1 MEIDTGQEVL
11 GKEESGSDTP
21 TLSGYRFTRLLG
33 KGAMGSVHLAW
44 DETLG
49 RHVAIKALAEK
60 LEVGSDAEARFL
72 REARAMAT
80 VEHPCVIRIYSF
92 RTEVNR
98 PFIVMEYVQGET
110 LSQLLASHGKLPV
123 DEALQIIRQVAE
135 GLEAAWEKG
144 VIHRDIKPSNILID
158 QRGHVRVADFGL
170 AKPTQDP
177 KAPELTLEGSFQGT
191 PHYMAPEQALG
202 EEVDWRSDVYSLS
215 VVLYELLTGKRPFHG
230 NLLSIVTSHMDEAF
244 PPLVAETPGVPPE
257 VEDLISKMSQ
267 KDPDHRHGS
276 YKELLAELD
285 SLLSAYSTQ
294 PIKYPS
300 GISTISL
307 PKSPLI
313 RYRRRRQL
321 LRAAAV
327 TAALILI
334 VLGLRYFGPFSED
347 NRSQSAINMR
357 TSVAVL
363 GFKNLSPQEDN
374 AWMSTA
380 IAEMLSVELAAGG
393 KLKTIA
399 PDNVA
404 RSKLELSL
412 SEGEPLTSDT
422 LSKVG
427 TLLAAD
433 YLVMGSYLVVPGGAG
448 MRINVIV
455 QDTSTGEI
463 VAAETE
469 SGDTEDI
476 LAMVARV
483 GERLR
488 TKLGAGDVTTSD
500 NIQARAAMPATQEAL
515 RLYAQGLELKRSFQY
530 MEAKDLLSQ
539 AIVADPEYPLAYAAL
554 AEVWCDLGYDG
565 KAAEQAGKAA
575 QLSQNLPN
583 EEQRF
588 VEARDHEMSGRWD
601 EAIESYNA
609 LHKVFPDNVDYGLRL
624 AGVLTTSGQGEK
636 ALETVFTL
644 RQLPA
649 PACNDVRITLAEAI
663 AAGHLSDHQLELEAS
678 SVAIRDG
685 EALGA
690 SLLVATAQIH
700 RGHALLRLGEPDMA
714 EAAISPAIEVFD
726 RAGDSH
732 GKARALNLLA
742 TIAFEQGDYAS
753 AQSSF
758 EQVLELWRNVG
769 NLDGTARA
777 LNNIGDSLMA
787 QGKLSAAKT
796 LFERAVENARVR
808 GDTKMFGVFQFNL
821 ANLALKQGD
830 LAAARTIG
838 EGALQLTK
846 EGQYDYASYGGL
858 TYLGWIF
865 FESGDLDAATK
876 FFEEGLGLARSRG
889 SRLFVGRHQ
898 FGLGS
903 LAMAAGDL
911 EQARLLHEQALAN
924 RKTLG
929 YKNETAQSQV
939 ALAKLTV
946 EEDRSLSDLAPLQQ
960 AIEVFEAL
968 RMKGEEAYAWLV
980 MAEVR
985 RKRGET
991 EQAWEATLNAQRRIE
1006 QCHTIPL
1013 QLRVR
1018 SRLARQ
1024 LAAGDRW
1031 QEAEEMLAAT
1041 AARAGA
1047 LGLVV
1052 IELETRLAQAE
1063 VTALRGGAPDPHIV
1077 DQLHE
1082 EARERKLNLIAD
1094 KAAALMLPAS
1104 N

>member
-1 MEIDTGQEVL
+1 METDTGQEVL
-11 GKEESGSDTP
+11 GKEGSGSDTP

-110 LSQLLASHGKLPV
+110 LSQLLASHGKIPV

-158 QRGHVRVADFGL
+158 QRGHIRVADFGL

-215 VVLYELLTGKRPFHG
+215 VVLYELITGKRPFHG
-230 NLLSIVTSHMDEAF
+230 NLLSIVTSHMDESF
-244 PPLVAETPGVPPE
+244 PPLAGETPGVPPE
-257 VEDLISKMSQ
+257 VEDLIKKMSQ
-267 KDPDHRHGS
+267 KDPDRRHGS

-313 RYRRRRQL
+313 RLRRRRRMWQ
-321 LRAAAV
+321 AAAV
-327 TAALILI
+327 LI
-334 VLGLRYFGPFSED
+334 VLILAALGLKYFSSGTGS
-347 NRSQSAINMR
+347 SQSQTAVNMR

-399 PDNVA
+399 PDNIA

-448 MRINVIV
+448 LRINVIV

-463 VAAETE
+463 VATETA
-469 SGDTEDI
+469 SGDAEDI
-476 LAMVARV
+476 LAMVTAI
-483 GERLR
+483 GTRLR
-488 TKLGAGDVTTSD
+488 AKLGAGDITTSD
-500 NIQARAAMPATQEAL
+500 NLQARAAMPATQEAL
-515 RLYAQGLELKRSFQY
+515 RLYSQGLELKRSFHY
-530 MEAKDLLSQ
+530 MEAKDLLNQ
-539 AIVADPEYPLAYAAL
+539 AIAADPEYPLAHAAL

-565 KAAEQAGKAA
+565 KAAKQASIAA
-575 QLSQNLPN
+575 RLSAHLPN

-588 VEARDHEMSGRWD
+588 VEAREHEMSGRWD
-601 EAIESYNA
+601 KAIESYDA

-636 ALETVFTL
+636 ALEAIATL

-649 PACNDVRITLAEAI
+649 PACNDLRITLAEAV
-663 AAGHLSDHQLELEAS
+663 AAQHLSDHQLELQAS
-678 SVAIRDG
+678 RMAIRDG
-685 EALGA
+685 QALGA

-700 RGHALLRLGEPDMA
+700 RGHALLRLGEPDKA
-714 EAAISPAIEVFD
+714 ETACRSAVTAFD
-726 RAGDSH
+726 RAGNAH

-742 TIAFEQGDYAS
+742 TISFEQGDYAA
-753 AQSSF
+753 AQSTF
-758 EQVLELWRNVG
+758 EQVLELWRDVG
-769 NLDGTARA
+769 NLDGTDRA

-787 QGKLSAAKT
+787 QGKLKAARI
-796 LFERAVENARVR
+796 LFERAVENARAR
-808 GDTKMFGVFQFNL
+808 GDTKKFGVIQFNL
-821 ANLALKQGD
+821 AALAMKQGD
-830 LAAARTIG
+830 LATARTIG
-838 EGALQLTK
+838 EAALELTMA
-846 EGQYDYASYGGL
+846 GQYDYASYGGL
-858 TYLGWIF
+858 SFLGLIF
-865 FESGDLDAATK
+865 FESGEIDASTEFYK
-876 FFEEGLGLARSRG
+876 DGLELARSRG
-889 SRLFVGRHQ
+889 SRLFIGHHQ
-898 FGLGS
+898 FGLGN

-911 EQARLLHEQALAN
+911 ERARSLHEQALAI
-924 RKTLG
+924 RETLD
-929 YKNETAQSQV
+929 YENQTAESQV
-939 ALAKLTV
+939 ALALLAV
-946 EEDRSLSDLAPLQQ
+946 EENRAITDLTPMEQ
-960 AIEVFEAL
+960 AIEYFEGHH
-968 RMKGEEAYAWLV
+968 MKGPEAYAWSV

-985 RKRGET
+985 RLRGEA
-991 EQAWEATLNAQRRIE
+991 EPAWQATLNAQRLIE
-1006 QCHTIPL
+1006 ECHTVPL

-1018 SRLARQ
+1018 SRVARQ
-1024 LAAGDRW
+1024 LATGGQWDQAD
-1031 QEAEEMLAAT
+1031 EILT
-1041 AARAGA
+1041 TSAARAEQ

-1052 IELETRLAQAE
+1052 IGLEARLAQAE
-1063 VTALRGGAPDPHIV
+1063 VAALRDGAADPARV
-1077 DQLHE
+1077 RQLLR
-1082 EARERKLNLIAD
+1082 EARMRELNLIAG
-1094 KAAALMLPAS
+1094 KAEALLP
-1104 N
+1104 